1 MIDTLLVYALALLL
15 GWPLGLYLAKVMRGA
30 PMRGDALFGWIER
43 PLYRLLGTDPARG
56 MHWRAYAGAFL
67 ASNLVLGVLVFALFV
82 TQAWLPFNPDAVPN
96 MRWDVALHTMIS
108 FLTNTDQQHY
118 SGQAQLSY
126 LSQAVGVVGLQ
137 FITPM
142 MGLALVAATLRGLF
156 GGRTVARSADALS
169 ASAATVSAR
178 PRMAGPDDPEPMASR
193 QGRLPAAASVGLQ
206 HQAMRED
213 DVDLGNY
220 WADVIRP
227 TLRFLL
233 PLCLLW
239 TLLLTQQGVPSTLAA
254 GPVAT
259 PLDASAG
266 QQTQKIPLGPVAA
279 MVAIKQLG
287 TNGGGWYGPNSAM
300 ALENPTPFSNLLEML
315 GIVLIPVAVAF
326 MVGPFTGRR
335 KFTALVF
342 GSMLVMSLAS
352 TALSMWAEGN
362 TASTASAAL
371 MEGKEVRLG
380 VDSSAAW
387 SSLTTQTSNGSVNA
401 MHDSLAP
408 LTGGVAMVN
417 MLINAIWGGIGCGLQ
432 QFLVYLL
439 LSVFLAGL
447 MTGRTP
453 ELFGRKIEAPEV
465 RLLALLILLQP
476 LVLLGFTAVT
486 LALPASMSATSN
498 PGFHGISQ
506 VFYEYTSAF
515 ANNGSGFEGLGD
527 GIPWW
532 NLSCAAVLLLGRY
545 PALIVPL
552 IVAAQLARKRVAP
565 ETGGSLQVETPTFA
579 LTLIA
584 VIVILTVLQFTPA
597 LVLGP
602 IADHLTLAAH

>member
-43 PLYRLLGTDPARG
+43 PLYRLLGTDPAHG
-56 MHWRAYAGAFL
+56 MHWRGYAGAFL

-82 TQAWLPFNPDAVPN
+82 TQAWLPLNPDAVPN
-96 MRWDVALHTMIS
+96 MRWDVALHTMVS

-137 FITPM
+137 FVTPM
-142 MGLALVAATLRGLF
+142 MGLALVVATLRALF
-156 GGRTVARSADALS
+156 GGR
-169 ASAATVSAR
+169 
-178 PRMAGPDDPEPMASR
+178 M
-193 QGRLPAAASVGLQ
+193 AAANGGTQQATLSVDE
-206 HQAMRED
+206 A
-213 DVDLGNY
+213 DVGNY

-239 TLLLTQQGVPSTLAA
+239 TVLLTQQGVPSTLAA

-259 PLDASAG
+259 PLDGSAG
-266 QQTQKIPLGPVAA
+266 MAAQKIPLGPVAA

-300 ALENPTPFSNLLEML
+300 ALENPTPFSNLLEAL
-315 GIVLIPVAVAF
+315 AIVLIPVAIAF

-335 KFTALVF
+335 KFTVLVF
-342 GSMLVMSLAS
+342 GSMLAMSLAS
-352 TALSMWAEGN
+352 TAVSVWSEGHS
-362 TASTASAAL
+362 ASTASAAL
-371 MEGKEVRLG
+371 LEGKEVRFG
-380 VDSSAAW
+380 VDASAAW

-408 LTGGVAMVN
+408 LTGGVAMIN
-417 MLINAIWGGIGCGLQ
+417 MLVNAIWGGIGCGLQ

-453 ELFGRKIEAPEV
+453 ELFGRKIEAGEV

-476 LVLLGFTAVT
+476 LVLLGFTALT
-486 LALPASMSATSN
+486 LAMPAAITATSN

-532 NLSCAAVLLLGRY
+532 NLTCTLVLILGRY

-552 IVAAQLARKRVAP
+552 IVAAQMARKRMAP

-584 VIVILTVLQFTPA
+584 VIAVLTVLQFTPA

>member
-67 ASNLVLGVLVFALFV
+67 ASNLVLGVLVFVLFV

-96 MRWDVALHTMIS
+96 MRWDVALHTMVS
-108 FLTNTDQQHY
+108 FLTNTNQQHY

-156 GGRTVARSADALS
+156 GGRGQDAARKA
-169 ASAATVSAR
+169 AATGGETAQ
-178 PRMAGPDDPEPMASR
+178 E
-193 QGRLPAAASVGLQ
+193 
-206 HQAMRED
+206 
-213 DVDLGNY
+213 VDLGNY

-254 GPVAT
+254 GPVAM

-352 TALSMWAEGN
+352 TAVSLWAEGH
-362 TASTASAAL
+362 APGSAAL
-371 MEGKEVRLG
+371 MEGKEVRFG
-380 VDSSAAW
+380 VDASAAW

-476 LVLLGFTAVT
+476 LVLLGFTAIT
-486 LALPASMSATSN
+486 LALPASISATSN

-532 NLSCAAVLLLGRY
+532 NLSCTVVLLLGRY

-584 VIVILTVLQFTPA
+584 VIAILTVLQFTPA

>member
-67 ASNLVLGVLVFALFV
+67 ASNLVLGVLVFVLFV

-96 MRWDVALHTMIS
+96 MRWDVALHTMVS
-108 FLTNTDQQHY
+108 FLTNTNQQHY

-156 GGRTVARSADALS
+156 GGRGQDAARK
-169 ASAATVSAR
+169 
-178 PRMAGPDDPEPMASR
+178 
-193 QGRLPAAASVGLQ
+193 AAASGGETAQ
-206 HQAMRED
+206 E
-213 DVDLGNY
+213 VDLGNY

-352 TALSMWAEGN
+352 TAVSLWAEGH
-362 TASTASAAL
+362 APGSAAL
-371 MEGKEVRLG
+371 MEGKEVRFG
-380 VDSSAAW
+380 VDASAAW

-408 LTGGVAMVN
+408 LTGGVAMIN

-486 LALPASMSATSN
+486 LALPASISATSN

-532 NLSCAAVLLLGRY
+532 NLSCTVVLLLGRY

-584 VIVILTVLQFTPA
+584 VIAILTVLQFTPA